1 MGGEIVR
8 QALAAGL
15 LDEVAI
21 DLVPI
26 LLGDGVRLFDEA
38 AQTVELEPTRVVE
51 APGVTHMSFRVVR

>member
-8 QALAAGL
+8 QALAAGR
-15 LDEVAI
+15 LDGVAI